1 MNYQN
6 KFKKHITY
14 SIDYN
19 DLDSLIKKVYDV
31 DVESCLDQ
39 SNDSTLFISVDGIL
53 SRFDQTDLE
62 VFLSTEIQE
71 YNTLRLLLN
80 DMCRKNLIE
89 PGQYLVNISW

>member
-6 KFKKHITY
+6 KFEKHITY

-19 DLDSLIKKVYDV
+19 DLNSLIKKVYDV
-31 DVESCLDQ
+31 DFESCLDQ

-62 VFLSTEIQE
+62 VFLSTESQE

>member
-6 KFKKHITY
+6 KFEKHITY

-19 DLDSLIKKVYDV
+19 DLNSLIKKVYDV
-31 DVESCLDQ
+31 DFESCLDQ
-39 SNDSTLFISVDGIL
+39 SNDSTLSISVDGML
-53 SRFDQTDLE
+53 SLFDQNDLE
-62 VFLSTEIQE
+62 VFLSTKIQE